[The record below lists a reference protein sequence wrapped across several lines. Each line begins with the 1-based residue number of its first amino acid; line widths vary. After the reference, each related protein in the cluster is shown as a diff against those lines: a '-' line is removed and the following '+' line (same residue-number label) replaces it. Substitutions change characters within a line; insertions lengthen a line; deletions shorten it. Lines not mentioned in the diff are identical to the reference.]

1 MVEAMFDKSPE
12 YFKQFN
18 KTFKFFTHPTLPD
31 ELLQFSNYAYGF
43 HKEGTADYCNSG
55 NHYHILVE
63 TDQKLTLPFELHSVP
78 CLYTCFKY
86 LINCTE
92 KRSLKGEIV
101 TKLQNAVLFNKTNE
115 YDKTTPSALKKRL
128 PLFQRSAMQTSL
140 KRKHC
145 ETQTDEVPTALMSRF
160 NRVLEGPNALNLLLI
175 LDILDSGYGCLQRN
189 SQNSSLN
196 FCLNTNNS

>member
-1 MVEAMFDKSPE
+1 M
-12 YFKQFN
+12 
-18 KTFKFFTHPTLPD
+18 
-31 ELLQFSNYAYGF
+31 
-43 HKEGTADYCNSG
+43 
-55 NHYHILVE
+55 
-63 TDQKLTLPFELHSVP
+63 PF
-78 CLYTCFKY
+78 
-86 LINCTE
+86 
-92 KRSLKGEIV
+92 
-101 TKLQNAVLFNKTNE
+101 LFNKTNE